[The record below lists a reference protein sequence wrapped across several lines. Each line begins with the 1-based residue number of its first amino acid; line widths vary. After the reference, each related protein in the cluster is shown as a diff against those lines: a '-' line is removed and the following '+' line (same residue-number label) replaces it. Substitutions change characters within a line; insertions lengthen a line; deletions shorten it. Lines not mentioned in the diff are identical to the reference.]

1 MHIRILKERLILA
14 QAAVWI
20 PEIVDDHGK
29 TRLVVDLR
37 HASCARTG
45 NDQLLDQFRS
55 PLAAW
60 QDKSRHNHIA
70 QSIHRN
76 VNAFREFLCERF
88 CAGAFAHSRRASL
101 TDLPLDFHSTRQL
114 LSMIKA
120 RGMYYETRTD
130 VSSEERSFA
139 IQQWQFRASV
149 EPEFFERI
157 VAWTYQFT
165 GEQVWVARVY
175 SSAFWVI
182 GGIFLYLLARR
193 LTSEDGA
200 IAATAVYLFL
210 PYSIIA
216 SRSFQPDP
224 LMTMFIVMFLWAVWE
239 WSNTANHKG
248 DEGSQRKPFVT
259 LRDPSW
265 LKAILAGLFGGLAIF
280 IKFPAAF
287 FIVGGGLGAALSNRS
302 MKEALKNP
310 QVYVMAL
317 LGILP
322 GAGYLIYGIFVAG
335 YLGQQFS
342 GRFISSL
349 FLSPSY
355 YIGWLNM
362 LNLVAGGMMLML
374 ALLGLFF
381 FDEIKRRFL
390 LGLWAGY
397 VLFGLFFNFHIHT
410 HDYYSLPL
418 IPILALSIAPL
429 ADLLLSKLAQL
440 TTTKVLRLS
449 AFCLLLLGIIAT
461 LWNTRNQMNAVDYRP
476 QAAMWAEI
484 RSKTEGYNLA
494 GLTQDYGARMA
505 YWGWQKANAI
515 TMNCLLKLP
524 QKRTCSLSP
533 ISMTSPDNHS

>member
-1 MHIRILKERLILA
+1 MNETTSFFST
-14 QAAVWI
+14 
-20 PEIVDDHGK
+20 K
-29 TRLVVDLR
+29 TVRTFALLVVFTL
-37 HASCARTG
+37 G
-45 NDQLLDQFRS
+45 
-55 PLAAW
+55 
-60 QDKSRHNHIA
+60 IA
-70 QSIHRN
+70 IR
-76 VNAFREFLCERF
+76 LYD
-88 CAGAFAHSRRASL
+88 L

-130 VSSEERSFA
+130 VSPEERSLA
-139 IQQWQFRASV
+139 IQQWKFRASV

-175 SSAFWVI
+175 SSAFWII

-193 LTSEDGA
+193 LTSYDGA

-210 PYSIIA
+210 PYAVIA

-224 LMTMFIVMFLWAVWE
+224 LMVMLIVMFLWAVWE
-239 WSNTANHKG
+239 WSFSSGGRVA
-248 DEGSQRKPFVT
+248 EGVSRPH
-259 LRDPSW
+259 SW
-265 LKAILAGLFGGLAIF
+265 FYATLAGLFGGLAIF

-287 FIVGGGLGAALSNRS
+287 FIVGGGLGAALSTRS

-322 GAGYLIYGIFVAG
+322 GAGYLIYGIFIAG

-342 GRFISSL
+342 GRFIPSL

-355 YIGWLNM
+355 YVGWLNM
-362 LNLVAGGMMLML
+362 LNLVAGGFVLML

-381 FDEIKRRFL
+381 FDDKKHRFL
-390 LGLWAGY
+390 LGLWTGY
-397 VLFGLFFNFHIHT
+397 TLFGFYFNFHIST

-418 IPILALSIAPL
+418 IPILALSIASL
-429 ADLLLSKLAQL
+429 ADSLLTKLAQL
-440 TTTKVLRLS
+440 TQTKPLRFSSFL
-449 AFCLLLLGIIAT
+449 FLLIGLIAS
-461 LWNTRNQMNAVDYRP
+461 LWNTRNQLNAVDYRP
-476 QAAMWAEI
+476 QVAMWAEI
-484 RSKTEGYNLA
+484 HSLTADYNLG

-505 YWGWQKANAI
+505 YWGWQNIGSWPSYGDLLYSSERGGNQKFEEQFNAI
-515 TMNCLLKLP
+515 ISKKELFIVTDFKDFELQPFLREKLK
-524 QKRTCSLSP
+524 TYP
-533 ISMTSPDNHS
+533 IFAEGDGYVIYQLR